1 MDWFVLLV
9 LLIVV
14 GLPVFLAMT
23 AEIAKRWIRLKE
35 VQLTQTAHLAAEKA
49 AAQAAHVEK
58 LEARVRVLER
68 IVTDKGAHLAD
79 QIDALDQDRL
89 N

>member
-1 MDWFVLLV
+1 MNMTLIG
-9 LLIVV
+9 IVV
-14 GLPVFLAMT
+14 IGVAVPVFLAMV
-23 AEIAKRWIRLKE
+23 AEIAKRWIKLKE
-35 VQLTQTAHLAAEKA
+35 TQLTQTAHLAAEKA
-49 AAQAAHVEK
+49 AAQAAHIET

-68 IVTDKGAHLAD
+68 IATDKGVTLAD

>member
-1 MDWFVLLV
+1 MNWFVLMILV
-9 LLIVV
+9 IAIGV
-14 GLPVFLAMT
+14 PVFLAMVG
-23 AEIAKRWIRLKE
+23 EVAKRWIRLKE

-49 AAQAAHVEK
+49 AAQAGHIEK

-68 IVTDKGAHLAD
+68 IATDTGVALAD

>member
-1 MDWFVLLV
+1 MNMDVIAIV
-9 LLIVV
+9 ATVV
-14 GLPVFLAMT
+14 GIPMFFAMLA
-23 AEIAKRWIRLKE
+23 EVSKRWIALKE
-35 VQLTQTAHLAAEKA
+35 AQITQTAHLAAEKA

-68 IVTDKGAHLAD
+68 IATDKGVALAD